1 MSRGRKRSVGY
12 KPVEV
17 KPKEVKI
24 KQALN
29 KEDWTQKL
37 SYVKRVYGVTVDE
50 IPMKGTQSFSY
61 ISKSGQPCIVYY
73 ELKN

>member
-1 MSRGRKRSVGY
+1 MSRGRKRTVFY
-12 KPVEV
+12 EPVEI
-17 KPKEVKI
+17 KPKEVKF

-37 SYVKRVYGVTVDE
+37 SYAKRVYGVIVDE
-50 IPMKGTQSFSY
+50 TSMKGKQSFSY
-61 ISKSGQPCIVYY
+61 TNKSGQPYIVYY